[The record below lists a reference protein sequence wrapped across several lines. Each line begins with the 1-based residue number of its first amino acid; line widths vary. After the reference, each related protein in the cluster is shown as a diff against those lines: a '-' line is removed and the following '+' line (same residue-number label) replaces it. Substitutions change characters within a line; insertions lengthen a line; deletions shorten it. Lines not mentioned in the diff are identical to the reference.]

1 MSVCCI
7 LVYRGLARDRR
18 PRSAVRR
25 HPGCMHGVLFRNKG
39 AVVARL
45 GNSFPVQIRGVLWSS
60 IRFLLE
66 LVPRHSQRAELANC
80 CATQSIAALGIVHAL
95 TLHDKHYCCEGQSLQ
110 STRTLATKNL
120 AASSHK
126 TLLRAHAQHNKQQ
139 DPQQK
144 LLKRIR
150 HGRKQLH

>member
-1 MSVCCI
+1 MLLCLS
-7 LVYRGLARDRR
+7 RGLARDRHLH
-18 PRSAVRR
+18 SAVRR
-25 HPGCMHGVLFRNKG
+25 HPGCRHGVLFRYEG

-45 GNSFPVQIRGVLWSS
+45 GNLFHVQIRGVLWSS

-80 CATQSIAALGIVHAL
+80 CATQSIAALGTVHAL
-95 TLHDKHYCCEGQSLQ
+95 TLHDKHHCCEGQSLQ
-110 STRTLATKNL
+110 GTRTLATKNL

-126 TLLRAHAQHNKQQ
+126 STLLRAHAQHNKQQ